1 MRSLTATGLRIER
14 LAKQQDGQS
23 IGSVVAAILDGKA
36 AGPRLSDEQLARS
49 PTGRLLLARRQRA
62 ARGYQD

>member
-1 MRSLTATGLRIER
+1 
-14 LAKQQDGQS
+14 
-23 IGSVVAAILDGKA
+23 VVAAILDGKA

-49 PTGRLLLARRQRA
+49 PTGRLLLARRQPA